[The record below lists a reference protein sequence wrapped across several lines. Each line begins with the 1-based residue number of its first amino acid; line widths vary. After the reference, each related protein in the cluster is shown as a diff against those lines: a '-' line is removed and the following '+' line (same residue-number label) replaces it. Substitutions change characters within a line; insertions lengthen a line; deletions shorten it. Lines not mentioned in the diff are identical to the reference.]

1 MVDKTEP
8 EKNETRR
15 TVPPMPV
22 REELPPRKRPSLMT
36 VVMVLMAAF
45 LGVMTIGVLTLGS
58 LAGPVMIMGFL
69 FVSALVVQYWIWGR
83 AFEKMYRSE
92 VPPESPQPP
101 PPMRERL

>member
-1 MVDKTEP
+1 MADDVGP
-8 EKNETRR
+8 EKSETRR

-36 VVMVLMAAF
+36 ILMVMMAAF
-45 LGVMTIGVLTLGS
+45 LGVLTIGVLTLGS

-92 VPPESPQPP
+92 APPESPQSP